1 MDANRDPRTYIWRG
15 SDIYGNTIQ
24 YALTQRDAN
33 DPGDLYIDGN
43 RVTFRDL
50 DCIRNLNARQ
60 PSHLHARC
68 RSWRADRGD
77 LRGTAG

>member
-33 DPGDLYIDGN
+33 DSGNQYACRAVIDPDADATS
-43 RVTFRDL
+43 RR
-50 DCIRNLNARQ
+50 
-60 PSHLHARC
+60 HLHPLRQSGRPR
-68 RSWRADRGD
+68 RSSGRTQVW
-77 LRGTAG
+77 

>member
-33 DPGDLYIDGN
+33 DSGD
-43 RVTFRDL
+43 
-50 DCIRNLNARQ
+50 A
-60 PSHLHARC
+60 
-68 RSWRADRGD
+68 
-77 LRGTAG
+77 GTVNPA